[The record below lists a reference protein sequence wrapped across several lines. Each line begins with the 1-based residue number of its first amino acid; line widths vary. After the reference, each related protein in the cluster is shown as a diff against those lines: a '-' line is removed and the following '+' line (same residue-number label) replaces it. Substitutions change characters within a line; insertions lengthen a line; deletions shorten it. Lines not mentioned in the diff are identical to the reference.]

1 MYLPNAGYEISRT
14 YRYTNSGKAE
24 ACIVATRQWKTG
36 DEMHACSGLIA
47 ELTDE
52 EEQWLKDRDFSVMFS
67 VKANCMCLFL
77 GPARFVNHD
86 CRPNCKVCSL
96 LFAVNVGQFLFLTKA
111 GVFQPASS
119 CLMAKGAFVSKLS
132 RILKSEKK
140 SPRFTAKTTLVTG
153 TASVCVPLAEGEIPS
168 KQA

>member
-24 ACIVATRQWKTG
+24 ACIVATKHWATG

-86 CRPNCKVCSL
+86 CRPNCKVIQSS
-96 LFAVNVGQFLFLTKA
+96 FLTRSFWLTRTT
-111 GVFQPASS
+111 VF
-119 CLMAKGAFVSKLS
+119 LVHGIRS
-132 RILKSEKK
+132 RWHL
-140 SPRFTAKTTLVTG
+140 FQG
-153 TASVCVPLAEGEIPS
+153 H
-168 KQA
+168 